1 MSSTSQLEA
10 QAAQYERRAEEAEAS
25 PLPIII
31 QISKVVVWIFYVVIL
46 LQALLLTVAFFL
58 RLFGANPEAG
68 FAEWVYRSAETL
80 MGPFRGLFPDRQLS
94 DTSVLDLSLLTAAA
108 VYFLVAFAFDVLLHW
123 LRNQLLRQRRGIAEA
138 RRTADAAAYQIAAQR
153 YAAEQAAVHG
163 AQQQATQYTVAH
175 SAAAQALAEH
185 ERQTP
190 LPPPSS

>member
-1 MSSTSQLEA
+1 MSSTTQLEA
-10 QAAQYERRAEEAEAS
+10 QAAEYERRAEEAEAS

-58 RLFGANPEAG
+58 RLFGANPDAG

-94 DTSVLDLSLLTAAA
+94 DNSVLDLSLLFAAV

-123 LRNQLLRQRRGIAEA
+123 LRNQLLRQRRAIAEA
-138 RRTADAAAYQIAAQR
+138 RRTADAAAYQMASQR
-153 YAAEQAAVHG
+153 YAVEQAAAHG
-163 AQQQATQYTVAH
+163 AQQQAAQYTVAH
-175 SAAAQALAEH
+175 SAASQALAEH
-185 ERQTP
+185 ERTTP
-190 LPPPSS
+190 LPPPS